1 LIEKNE
7 HIDDLIGL
15 AITGQASAAEIAEL
29 NAWIAE
35 SEQHQQYY
43 LQMESLF
50 VNASNASMQ
59 EDFDTDKAWLKVQS
73 ELKPETKVVTLNPT
87 KRSAAFWKYA
97 AAASVIVAIVGI
109 VLFSNNGKTVEF
121 AMNSG
126 DAVLKDTLP
135 GGVVASLNKQSQL
148 TIEYN
153 EKKGKTHAK
162 LTGQAHFDIV
172 HDASREFVIE
182 TQDVFIRDIGTVFS
196 VLSEPDNDSIMVV
209 VTEGE
214 VSFYKNNNAG
224 ITVTAGEAGVYY
236 KPTGKFSKLNIEAEE
251 SLENAAGFAD
261 KNFRFRNASMIKVLE
276 RINEAYGSDLRLD
289 AETMGRCRITVS
301 FNNEELSTIINVIA
315 ETMGWTVSRQGEVYS
330 FGGETCP

>member
-50 VNASNASMQ
+50 VNADSTESQQN
-59 EDFDTDKAWLKVQS
+59 FDTDAAWLKIKSAIKPESKVV
-73 ELKPETKVVTLNPT
+73 ELKPKSGGSSV
-87 KRSAAFWKYA
+87 WKYL
-97 AAASVIVAIVGI
+97 AAASVVVAIVAIV
-109 VLFSNNGKTVEF
+109 LFSGNGKTVEF

-126 DAVLKDTLP
+126 DAVLRDTLP
-135 GGVVASLNKQSQL
+135 GGVVASLNKQSKL
-148 TIEYN
+148 TIEHN
-153 EKKGKTHAK
+153 EKKGKTHAQ
-162 LTGQAHFDIV
+162 LSGQAHFEIV
-172 HDASREFVIE
+172 HDPSREFIVE

-196 VLSEPDNDSIMVV
+196 VLSHPGNDSITVI

-214 VSFYKNNNAG
+214 VSFYKENNSG
-224 ITVTAGEAGVYY
+224 ITVTAGEAGIYH
-236 KPTGKFSKLNIEAEE
+236 KPTGKFSKLNIEADEK
-251 SLENAAGFAD
+251 LENAAGFAD
-261 KNFRFRNASMIKVLE
+261 KNFKFRNASMSKVLE

-315 ETMGWTVSRQGEVYS
+315 ETMGWTVSRQGDVYS
-330 FGGETCP
+330 FGGETCQ